1 MLYILYGM
9 NSFTICQQNDNQQ
22 KMKFFNKNIKACEE
36 NKKNFEENKKKLKE
50 KTESHVSDII
60 NGKTNH
66 PKIIKYFI
74 KKYQEDVIDVLL
86 WFNEPREDAENNA
99 QYKDEKEA
107 LKDLREDA
115 QRIKQEIQQFPY
127 ARTAHLCELE
137 QYHNQTPA
145 CKNLAH
151 AYDSFKSYSQ
161 GIPELRKID
170 SVNRQI
176 NIHSDDKHTVAF
188 LEKAKKRLQED
199 LKKIDAPLFNSLKQS
214 GTEYSPRHSPSYFES
229 LSEENQKILIL
240 AIENTVFEKITNF
253 NELAEEFQ
261 SILYVFHEKAA
272 YKYLNEKEDLK
283 ELRDDAERINK
294 EKGNWG
300 GYYASTIHVC
310 ELEWSKT
317 VECKQL
323 AQEYNKLRSYSSM
336 HEIKQIKSI
345 QKQINGKK
353 SHEPVVAF
361 LTEEKEKWE
370 QKVKNRNG
378 GHIPTNISSYV
389 ESRSEEDKNKLN
401 NIIKNVVRKKTNG
414 TEKLAEEFEKIYNV
428 FNEKL

>member
-1 MLYILYGM
+1 M
-9 NSFTICQQNDNQQ
+9 
-22 KMKFFNKNIKACEE
+22 
-36 NKKNFEENKKKLKE
+36 
-50 KTESHVSDII
+50 
-60 NGKTNH
+60 
-66 PKIIKYFI
+66 
-74 KKYQEDVIDVLL
+74 
-86 WFNEPREDAENNA
+86 
-99 QYKDEKEA
+99 
-107 LKDLREDA
+107 
-115 QRIKQEIQQFPY
+115 
-127 ARTAHLCELE
+127 
-137 QYHNQTPA
+137 
-145 CKNLAH
+145 
-151 AYDSFKSYSQ
+151 
-161 GIPELRKID
+161 
-170 SVNRQI
+170 
-176 NIHSDDKHTVAF
+176 
-188 LEKAKKRLQED
+188 
-199 LKKIDAPLFNSLKQS
+199 
-214 GTEYSPRHSPSYFES
+214 
-229 LSEENQKILIL
+229 
-240 AIENTVFEKITNF
+240 
-253 NELAEEFQ
+253 
-261 SILYVFHEKAA
+261 
-272 YKYLNEKEDLK
+272 
-283 ELRDDAERINK
+283 
-294 EKGNWG
+294 G